1 MSQFSARKDASWL
14 PSKLRSSVQLTARS
28 VASALGLLKAASS
41 EPLCLQICATAFPH
55 LKLDEKAKTA
65 ARLRRMLW
73 TIHGLKML
81 EQTGLRD
88 HKYVCVRSDNQ
99 PCAGSS
105 KAIVL
110 VYFGFATLKERCL
123 CTVEEFLPGWS
134 IGNFWWAQTAISK
147 RKEKETLEETSR
159 KLKYHEIPLIKRSPF
174 RLVQHRAAPKK
185 PTIFVVAW
193 CPKRN

>member
-28 VASALGLLKAASS
+28 VASALGLLNAASS
-41 EPLCLQICATAFPH
+41 EPLCLQICATALTH

-134 IGNFWWAQTAISK
+134 IGNFLVGADSNL
-147 RKEKETLEETSR
+147 KEERERNIRRNVQKI
-159 KLKYHEIPLIKRSPF
+159 EIPWNTF
-174 RLVQHRAAPKK
+174 D
-185 PTIFVVAW
+185 
-193 CPKRN
+193 